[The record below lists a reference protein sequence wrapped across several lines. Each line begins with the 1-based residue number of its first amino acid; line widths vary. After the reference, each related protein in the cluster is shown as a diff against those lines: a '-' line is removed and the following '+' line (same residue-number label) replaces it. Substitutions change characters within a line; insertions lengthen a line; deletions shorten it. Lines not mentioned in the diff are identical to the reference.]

1 MGECWDSHG
10 AQWPQGFAPSVKQG
24 VKSGDWICPSCGDH
38 QYARNDECR
47 KCGEPKPDEGIV
59 QKNSSAPLLPG
70 DWICSECGDHQFGR
84 NDECRKCGA
93 SKPENAAIVQ
103 AEFKDGDWMCP

>member
-1 MGECWDSHG
+1 MGMQQLMQMMAMPTPAKSGCTRPACKWCAMGECWDSRG
-10 AQWPQGFAPSVKQG
+10 AQRSQGFAPIANQG

-84 NDECRKCGA
+84 
-93 SKPENAAIVQ
+93 
-103 AEFKDGDWMCP
+103 